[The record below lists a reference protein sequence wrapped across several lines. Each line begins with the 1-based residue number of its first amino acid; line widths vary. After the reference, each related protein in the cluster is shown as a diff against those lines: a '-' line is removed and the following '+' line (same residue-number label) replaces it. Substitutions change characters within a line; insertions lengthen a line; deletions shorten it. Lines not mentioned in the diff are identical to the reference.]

1 MSDEFPKFM
10 NSYEIASILRQ
21 LYVEKEE
28 IEFIHFYYDN
38 QEEAVQQLKEHAQCW
53 WDRARGLEDFTAP
66 EVGIFLKFANKYR
79 EIKRGDR
86 GKKLIEAEAREKM
99 LEYRY
104 GEFIDKKYWDDL
116 MFIVEYLETGRANT
130 LMQAIELFEEDNGDE
145 DGEI

>member
-38 QEEAVQQLKEHAQCW
+38 QEEAVQQLKENAQCW
-53 WDRARGLEDFTAP
+53 WDRVRGLEDFTAP

-86 GKKLIEAEAREKM
+86 GKSLSKRKQG
-99 LEYRY
+99 RKCSNT
-104 GEFIDKKYWDDL
+104 D
-116 MFIVEYLETGRANT
+116 TGNLLT
-130 LMQAIELFEEDNGDE
+130 KSIGMI
-145 DGEI
+145 